1 MMKDIRIAAVV
12 CRCPVGQVKHNL
24 ERTRYWTL
32 RAKKRGRVW
41 SASLS
46 SISPVT
52 ATGKKSPTMPFLP
65 MDRR

>member
-32 RAKKRGRVW
+32 RAKKKG
-41 SASLS
+41 
-46 SISPVT
+46 
-52 ATGKKSPTMPFLP
+52 ATSGLLP
-65 MDRR
+65 